1 MKTKL
6 LKKFRKEADRRV
18 TIKYLERDGLIGM
31 EVRWQKNRARFFPAG
46 QKEEAYAFHKTKY
59 MECMNRLAEWY
70 DWHLKNPVF
79 TH

>member
-18 TIKYLERDGLIGM
+18 TIKYLERDGVIGR

-46 QKEEAYAFHKTKY
+46 QKEEAYAFHETKY
-59 MECMNRLAEWY
+59 MEYMNRLAEWY
-70 DWHLKNPVF
+70 DWHLRNPDIIR
-79 TH
+79 